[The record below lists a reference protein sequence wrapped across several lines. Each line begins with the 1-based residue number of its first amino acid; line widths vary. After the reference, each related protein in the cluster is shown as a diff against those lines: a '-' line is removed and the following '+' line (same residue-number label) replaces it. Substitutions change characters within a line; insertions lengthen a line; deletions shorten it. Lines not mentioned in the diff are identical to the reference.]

1 METAKISWELIAEKL
16 EHLGKKPAWLADQL
30 GVGSNVTTNWKNRG
44 GAPHSRAK
52 ALAMALRCSTDEL
65 LSGSKNLPVKSDTKS
80 SLPAYNEFHTGDN
93 FAAGPDLRPRWYPEI
108 SWVQAGMWT
117 EIADNFVAA
126 EDTKK
131 YQCHIDLGQYGFVL
145 RVDGLSM
152 TAPPGV
158 SPSFPPGM
166 LLFVRPYEDAVPG
179 NFVIAKRNG
188 NTATFKKLTTIDGEL
203 YLEALNPNWPE
214 QYMKVQH
221 DDVFCGVV
229 KHAGFDL

>member
-1 METAKISWELIAEKL
+1 
-16 EHLGKKPAWLADQL
+16 
-30 GVGSNVTTNWKNRG
+30 
-44 GAPHSRAK
+44 
-52 ALAMALRCSTDEL
+52 
-65 LSGSKNLPVKSDTKS
+65 
-80 SLPAYNEFHTGDN
+80 
-93 FAAGPDLRPRWYPEI
+93 
-108 SWVQAGMWT
+108 
-117 EIADNFVAA
+117 
-126 EDTKK
+126 
-131 YQCHIDLGQYGFVL
+131 
-145 RVDGLSM
+145 
-152 TAPPGV
+152 
-158 SPSFPPGM
+158 M